1 MRIRF
6 LSAFAILATAA
17 ALLPTATSA
26 DEAKGTLSVYV
37 GTYTRGSKSK
47 GIYRITFDPK
57 TGELSD
63 PVVAGETVNPTF
75 LALHPTGKFL
85 YAVGE
90 VEDFGK
96 SKKRVGGVSAF
107 AIDDKGDLTL
117 LNAQSSGGGGP
128 CHVITD
134 KAGKNVLVANY
145 GGGSCGVLPIDADG
159 KLAKM
164 SSFRQHEGRGVDKSR
179 QEGPHA
185 HSINLAPDEKFAFVA
200 DLGLDQII
208 YYRYDGKKGTITPT
222 RQGARIPGRPGSVS
236 TPAGGGPR
244 HFTFHPNGKFAYT
257 NNEMGSSVTAMTYD
271 AEAGKLEPIQ
281 TITTLPKATK
291 GNSTAEIL
299 VHPSGKFL
307 YCSNRGHNS
316 IAVFAIDPETGKL
329 TAKGHQGE
337 GINVPR
343 NFVFAPGGKF
353 CLVANQEGH
362 SVIVFRVNAETG
374 ALEPT
379 KTKVE
384 VQAPVCLRFLK

>member
-1 MRIRF
+1 MRF
-6 LSAFAILATAA
+6 LLLSTFAILAATVV
-17 ALLPTATSA
+17 LPSAESA
-26 DEAKGTLSVYV
+26 DEAKDKLTVYV
-37 GTYTRGSKSK
+37 GTYTRGTKSK
-47 GIYRITFDPK
+47 GIYRTTFDPK
-57 TGELSD
+57 TGELSE
-63 PVVAGETVNPTF
+63 PVVAVETVNPTF
-75 LALHPTGKFL
+75 LAIHPSRKFL

-90 VEDFGK
+90 IEDFGK
-96 SKKRVGGVSAF
+96 TKKRVGGVSAF
-107 AIDDKGDLTL
+107 SIEDKGDLTL
-117 LNAQSSGGGGP
+117 LNARSSGGGGP

-145 GGGSCGVLPIDADG
+145 GGGSCAVLPVGTDG
-159 KLAKM
+159 KLSKA
-164 SSFRQHEGRGVDKSR
+164 SSFVQHEGSSIDKSR
-179 QEGPHA
+179 QEGPHG
-185 HSINLAPDEKFAFVA
+185 HSINLDTANKFAFVA
-200 DLGLDQII
+200 DLGLDKILV
-208 YYRYDGKKGTITPT
+208 YKFDGKKGTITPND
-222 RQGARIPGRPGSVS
+222 PPHVS

-271 AEAGKLEPIQ
+271 AKEGKLDPIQ
-281 TITTLPKATK
+281 TITTLPKPTK

-316 IAVFAIDPETGKL
+316 IALFAIDPETGKL

-353 CLVANQEGH
+353 CLVANQDGH
-362 SVIVFRVNAETG
+362 SVIVFRVNAKTG

-379 KTKVE
+379 KAKIE
-384 VQAPVCLRFLK
+384 IPAPVCLRFLSAK